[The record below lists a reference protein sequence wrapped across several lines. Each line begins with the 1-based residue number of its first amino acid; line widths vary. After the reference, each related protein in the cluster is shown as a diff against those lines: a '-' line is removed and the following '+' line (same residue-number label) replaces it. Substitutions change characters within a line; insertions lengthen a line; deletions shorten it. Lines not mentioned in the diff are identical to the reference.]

1 MFTDIGRDGMMTGV
15 NIDATVELAR
25 ALTVPVIASGGINSL
40 ADIERLCGI
49 EDEGV
54 MGAITG
60 RAIYEGKL
68 DFSAAQKLAD
78 KLSHQPDSDEDAS

>member
-1 MFTDIGRDGMMTGV
+1 
-15 NIDATVELAR
+15 
-25 ALTVPVIASGGINSL
+25 VIASGGINSL
-40 ADIERLCGI
+40 TDIEKLCGV

-68 DFSAAQKLAD
+68 DFSAAQKLVE
-78 KLSHQPDSDEDAS
+78 KLGQQAGDGESGSDGAS